1 MISTLVAQLRTA
13 WWRLLG
19 MKVGHETWLPKIYVT
34 WPHQVS
40 LGARCQLE
48 PGIYFKFDGI
58 YEPGPS
64 LLIGD
69 NVFIG
74 AGCEFNFR
82 RKIVIGAHSLIAS
95 GCRFIDHDHGSAQR
109 EVPMSMQPH
118 AADAPIVLEEDVWLG
133 ANVIVL
139 KGARI
144 ARGAIIAAGAA
155 KSANDPARHNSGGT
169 RSVVSETYTLAFY
182 ESLFQQLPRDS
193 GQEDFRDGRRPRGC
207 QRGTGHR

>member
-1 MISTLVAQLRTA
+1 MSLFLPRAIFRSRAVISTFAAQLRTA

-19 MKVGHETWLPKIYVT
+19 MKVGHETLLPKIYVT

-40 LGARCQLE
+40 IGTHCQLE

-58 YEPGPS
+58 YEPGPR

-144 ARGAIIAAGAA
+144 ARGAIIAAGAVVTSDVA
-155 KSANDPARHNSGGT
+155 TFEIWGGVPAHKIG
-169 RSVVSETYTLAFY
+169 E
-182 ESLFQQLPRDS
+182 
-193 GQEDFRDGRRPRGC
+193 RPGAA
-207 QRGTGHR
+207 